1 MTKTFR
7 EVPDYKLAIFSD
19 LAAGD
24 CFYSNNTYYMKLITE
39 YKVVDDYDSY
49 YNSINLKTGV
59 LTFFSSEA
67 RVKPYKDC
75 TVVLYE

>member
-1 MTKTFR
+1 MIKSFR
-7 EVPDYKLAIFSD
+7 EVSDYKLAIFSD

-24 CFYSNNTYYMKLITE
+24 YFFFKNTYYMKLITE
-39 YKVVDDYDSY
+39 YNDDDGCW
-49 YNSINLKTGV
+49 YNSVDLKSGV

-67 RVKPYKDC
+67 KVKPYKDC

>member
-24 CFYSNNTYYMKLITE
+24 CFSSNKTYYMKLITE
-39 YKVVDDYDSY
+39 YKCDDDDCC
-49 YNSINLKTGV
+49 YNSIDLKSGV
-59 LTFFSSEA
+59 LTFFSSES
-67 RVKPYKDC
+67 RVKPYKNC
-75 TVVLYE
+75 EVILYE

>member
-1 MTKTFR
+1 MIKTFR

-24 CFYSNNTYYMKLITE
+24 CFYFNKTYYMKLIKE
-39 YKVVDDYDSY
+39 YIIDDCC
-49 YNSINLKTGV
+49 YNSIDLKTGV

>member
-1 MTKTFR
+1 MIKTFR

-24 CFYSNNTYYMKLITE
+24 CFYLNKTYYMKLIKE
-39 YKVVDDYDSY
+39 YELDGGNCC
-49 YNSINLKTGV
+49 YNSIDLKKGV
-59 LTFFSSEA
+59 LAFFPSEA

>member
-1 MTKTFR
+1 MTKIFR

-19 LAAGD
+19 LTAGD
-24 CFYSNNTYYMKLITE
+24 CFYFNKTYYMKLIKE
-39 YKVVDDYDSY
+39 YIFDDCR
-49 YNSINLKTGV
+49 YNSIDLQNGV
-59 LTFFSSEA
+59 LTFFSSEV

>member
-1 MTKTFR
+1 MIKSFN
-7 EVPDYKLAIFSD
+7 EVPDDKLAFFSD

-24 CFYSNNTYYMKLITE
+24 D
-39 YKVVDDYDSY
+39 DDYC

-59 LTFFSSEA
+59 LTFFSSGT

-75 TVVLYE
+75 EVILYE

>member
-1 MTKTFR
+1 MTKIFR
-7 EVPDYKLAIFSD
+7 EVPDYKLAIFPD

-24 CFYSNNTYYMKLITE
+24 CFYFDKTYYMKLIKE
-39 YKVVDDYDSY
+39 YIFDGCR
-49 YNSINLKTGV
+49 YNSVNLESGV
-59 LTFFSSEA
+59 LAFFSSEA